1 MIYGRG
7 ENGENTLY
15 LAFEEGKNARYSVF
29 VGTIYYICAEIVE
42 IVEKCKN
49 CAKKVLTWGKICDIM
64 GEV

>member
-49 CAKKVLTWGKICDIM
+49 CAKKVLT
-64 GEV
+64 